1 MNARKGDHEERAED
15 APKWVSVPRET
26 GEPKGG
32 KGYSGSIK
40 RVDKVKSEKIAIRR
54 ACLEL
59 KTQNFNN
66 QSQFKNLILN
76 S

>member
-1 MNARKGDHEERAED
+1 MRNARKGDHEERAED

-40 RVDKVKSEKIAIRR
+40 RVDKVNEVVRVSD
-54 ACLEL
+54 
-59 KTQNFNN
+59 
-66 QSQFKNLILN
+66 SILCF
-76 S
+76 SDF

>member
-26 GEPKGG
+26 GEPKGV

-40 RVDKVKSEKIAIRR
+40 RVDKVNEDASSAEPP
-54 ACLEL
+54 
-59 KTQNFNN
+59 N
-66 QSQFKNLILN
+66 KNLLTGRQC
-76 S
+76 